1 LSQRTVK
8 LVAIALLFVVAVGG
22 AAALAYFAQQRRIEQ
37 LTAELGSQRTELDAL
52 TEKYDARVA
61 QAKAE
66 DATATPTSNTTPAG
80 APADAEQPKPEPTT
94 SRQFAFV
101 RKTTQKDDKVSLVV
115 DFAQYLTGSAAEKAA
130 AEAGDE
136 TPPPNDYYISN
147 TNPKLRTF
155 GVADDARFVMAG
167 ADPADTETMTADE
180 FYKAIKHNSDGAQ
193 DSPYWFT
200 ITNGVIT
207 AGEEQWTP

>member
-1 LSQRTVK
+1 V
-8 LVAIALLFVVAVGG
+8 VVAGG
-22 AAALAYFAQQRRIEQ
+22 ATALAFFAQQRRIEQ
-37 LTAELGSQRTELDAL
+37 LTAQMSSQSAQLETL
-52 TEKYDARVA
+52 TEKYDAQAA
-61 QAKAE
+61 QAE
-66 DATATPTSNTTPAG
+66 TQDATATPTSNTTPDAG
-80 APADAEQPKPEPTT
+80 ASAGTAQPKPEPTT

-101 RKTTQKDDKVSLVV
+101 RKATQKGDKLSLVV

-130 AEAGDE
+130 GEAGDE

-147 TNPKLRTF
+147 ANPKLRTF
-155 GVADDARFVMAG
+155 GVAKDARFVMAG
-167 ADPADTETMTADE
+167 ADPVDTETLTADE
-180 FYKAIKHNSDGAQ
+180 FYKAIKHNTDGAK